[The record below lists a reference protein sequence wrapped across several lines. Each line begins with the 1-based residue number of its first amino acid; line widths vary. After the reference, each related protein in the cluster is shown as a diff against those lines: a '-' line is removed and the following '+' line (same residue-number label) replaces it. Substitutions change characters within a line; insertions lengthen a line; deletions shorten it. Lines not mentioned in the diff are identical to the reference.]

1 MYGKTPIKPAK
12 LAPIPSVTNKAG
24 NAQHSNVPKDVNK
37 LNDGIMV

>member
-12 LAPIPSVTNKAG
+12 VSPIPSVTNKAG

-37 LNDGIMV
+37 LNDGIII

>member
-12 LAPIPSVTNKAG
+12 LAPMPSVTIKAG

-37 LNDGIMV
+37 PNDGIMV